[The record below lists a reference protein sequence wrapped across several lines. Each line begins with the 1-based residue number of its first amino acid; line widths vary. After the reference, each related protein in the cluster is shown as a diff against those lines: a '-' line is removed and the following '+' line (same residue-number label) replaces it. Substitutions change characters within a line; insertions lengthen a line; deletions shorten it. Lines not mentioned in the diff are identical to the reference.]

1 MWKVVYNYNHIVF
14 FTFIKVEQEKIYYNL
29 DAKYPKSYRQNTNS
43 YNGWLNLYLY
53 KRQQKNFEVLTF
65 MEILVQGYF

>member
-14 FTFIKVEQEKIYYNL
+14 FTFIKVEQEEIYYNL

-43 YNGWLNLYLY
+43 YTG
-53 KRQQKNFEVLTF
+53 
-65 MEILVQGYF
+65 